1 MKSLLFIFAVLL
13 TSASALAQ
21 LSFSNAQIELTKK
34 AGTTGT
40 GITCKSGTVSLSFR
54 FKSKAV
60 EIIDKAGFVTVDSQV
75 VQIALLDPID
85 PKKRLDSLSESEQKS
100 FLSQYTKYEL
110 DYFKELGI
118 EVIKP
123 HNQWEPVGGRKWF
136 IWYFGVGKTP
146 VKTEQQVKI
155 QLFASAIVGKRVLT
169 LNAPI
174 SDVDNFEKAA
184 KIVNEIM
191 ETLSVT
197 K

>member
-1 MKSLLFIFAVLL
+1 
-13 TSASALAQ
+13 
-21 LSFSNAQIELTKK
+21 
-34 AGTTGT
+34 
-40 GITCKSGTVSLSFR
+40 
-54 FKSKAV
+54 
-60 EIIDKAGFVTVDSQV
+60 
-75 VQIALLDPID
+75 
-85 PKKRLDSLSESEQKS
+85 LSESEQKS

-118 EVIKP
+118 EVLKP